1 MKEGKNCDY
10 EKKGAYKTAKSPL
23 VKKKKQRK
31 ADRERAADFGENQ

>member
-23 VKKKKQRK
+23 VKKNKIEKS
-31 ADRERAADFGENQ
+31 G